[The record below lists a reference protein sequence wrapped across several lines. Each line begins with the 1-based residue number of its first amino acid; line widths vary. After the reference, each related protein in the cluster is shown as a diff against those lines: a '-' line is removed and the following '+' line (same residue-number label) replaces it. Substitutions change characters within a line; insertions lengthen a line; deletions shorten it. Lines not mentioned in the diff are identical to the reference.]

1 MLLEERESERERE
14 IDNLT
19 TYVMTES
26 MRFDSISFRKSV
38 APEKENGLQNSWVT
52 ARRWIHPSRGIR
64 A

>member
-1 MLLEERESERERE
+1 MSGCAIGRKRERERERE

-38 APEKENGLQNSWVT
+38 APEKENGLQNS
-52 ARRWIHPSRGIR
+52 
-64 A
+64 